1 MQRDVEFLNKCH
13 FGLKLGSDNTFY
25 HGTTKERYEK
35 IRWEGFRVSTGI
47 NTPAA
52 FGVGV
57 YLTQS
62 LKDAGVYAGAKSRDD
77 TGFVNHD
84 PESGRRL
91 GGKGSKKCVI
101 EVKLKTDSKVVHV
114 DSTPGYKQRLR
125 MEKDPPDW
133 LVALLKWKREKLN
146 NDEYFEYWKTRYY
159 SGFIDGMDEF
169 HRHEVSDFAKQ
180 SGCDLVHFYTTFWG
194 IRKNKRDIW
203 LLLNNSGIE
212 TISEKC
218 KIR

>member
-1 MQRDVEFLNKCH
+1 MCSIEYGML
-13 FGLKLGSDNTFY
+13 
-25 HGTTKERYEK
+25 K

-52 FGVGV
+52 FGEGV

-62 LKDAGVYAGAKSRDD
+62 LADARTYGKAKTRDD
-77 TGFVNHD
+77 KNGKSCLLEIKMK
-84 PESGRRL
+84 PESRA
-91 GGKGSKKCVI
+91 
-101 EVKLKTDSKVVHV
+101 VHV
-114 DSTPGYKQRLR
+114 DSTPGYKQKLR

-133 LVALLKWKREKLN
+133 LVALLEWKREKLN
-146 NDEYFEYWKTRYY
+146 DDEYFDYWKKQYY
-159 SGFIDGMDEF
+159 SGFINGMDEF
-169 HRHEVSDFAKQ
+169 HRHEVSDFVKQ